1 MKKKLQWKD
10 FLMLQVV
17 FLIYS
22 FTSLTQ
28 KLASSFLPK
37 DAGTTEELVRQLLN
51 WKLILSAGLV
61 VLLLGVYALLWQQVI
76 KRFELSVAYANKAI
90 TLLWA
95 LVWGIFIFHE
105 EITPG
110 KVIGILRAEHGRTSE
125 NGGSP
130 GRRASGNRRTAGNS
144 RSPENSRTSG
154 NSRKGERRMNSY
166 LIILIVSVMI
176 ASFAQVL
183 LKKSAEKTYA
193 SPLREYLNLYVI
205 CGYGLMFLS
214 MFMTIASYSGLD
226 FTNVPVIESLG
237 YVMVMFLSYFFF
249 KEKITKRKLFGMV
262 IILVGIFIYHR

>member
-1 MKKKLQWKD
+1 MKKKIQCKD

-28 KLASSFLPK
+28 KLASSFLPQN
-37 DAGTTEELVRQLLN
+37 AGSTQELVQQLIN

-110 KVIGILRAEHGRTSE
+110 KVIGILLVMAGIYVLNTGERPKMEDHQDVAEHQE
-125 NGGSP
+125 
-130 GRRASGNRRTAGNS
+130 AAG
-144 RSPENSRTSG
+144 
-154 NSRKGERRMNSY
+154 K
-166 LIILIVSVMI
+166 
-176 ASFAQVL
+176 
-183 LKKSAEKTYA
+183 
-193 SPLREYLNLYVI
+193 
-205 CGYGLMFLS
+205 
-214 MFMTIASYSGLD
+214 
-226 FTNVPVIESLG
+226 EST
-237 YVMVMFLSYFFF
+237 
-249 KEKITKRKLFGMV
+249 E
-262 IILVGIFIYHR
+262 